1 MKLEEIQQ
9 LQPEL
14 VERFTQILEHKQLS
28 HAYLFTGSFASFEM
42 ALLLAQSQFCEDLQ
56 GVWPCGNCRSCRLIA
71 EEEFSDVKIVRPVNQ
86 IIKTDRIRSLVQDF
100 SQSGFEGSRQV
111 FIVQDADKMHTN
123 AANSLLKVMEE
134 PQSEI
139 YLFLLTSDENLI
151 LPTIKSRA
159 QQVHFPKK
167 QAYLTELLEKE
178 GLIKSQAN
186 LVARFSFNLEEAE
199 QQKKNATFFELAK
212 VCDQFIE
219 RCQSNLNRAYL
230 EVTCLV
236 SLADDKEKQSQA
248 FRLMELAL
256 EEQLR
261 LSRSQQLLEKL
272 GLARRMWKANV
283 SFQNALEYMVLS
295 LES

>member
-111 FIVQDADKMHTN
+111 FI
-123 AANSLLKVMEE
+123 
-134 PQSEI
+134 
-139 YLFLLTSDENLI
+139 
-151 LPTIKSRA
+151 
-159 QQVHFPKK
+159 
-167 QAYLTELLEKE
+167 
-178 GLIKSQAN
+178 
-186 LVARFSFNLEEAE
+186 
-199 QQKKNATFFELAK
+199 
-212 VCDQFIE
+212 
-219 RCQSNLNRAYL
+219 
-230 EVTCLV
+230 
-236 SLADDKEKQSQA
+236 
-248 FRLMELAL
+248 
-256 EEQLR
+256 
-261 LSRSQQLLEKL
+261 
-272 GLARRMWKANV
+272 
-283 SFQNALEYMVLS
+283 LS
-295 LES
+295 LIHI

>member
-1 MKLEEIQQ
+1 MNLEEIQQ

-56 GVWPCGNCRSCRLIA
+56 GVWPCGKCRSCRLIA
-71 EEEFSDVKIVRPVNQ
+71 EEEFSDVKIVRPLNQ

-134 PQSEI
+134 PQSET

-151 LPTIKSRA
+151 LPTIKSRT

-167 QAYLTELLEKE
+167 QAYLTGLLEKE

-186 LVARFSFNLEEAE
+186 LVARFSFSFEEAE

-230 EVTCLV
+230 EVTRLV

-272 GLARRMWKANV
+272 SLARTMWKANV

>member
-14 VERFTQILEHKQLS
+14 VERFTQILEQKQLS

-42 ALLLAQSQFCEDLQ
+42 ALLLAQSQFCQDLQ

-71 EEEFSDVKIVRPVNQ
+71 AEEFSDVKIVRPVNQ

-111 FIVQDADKMHTN
+111 FIIQEADKMHTN

-159 QQVHFPKK
+159 QKVHFPKK
-167 QAYLTELLEKE
+167 QAYLTGLLEKE

-186 LVARFSFNLEEAE
+186 LLARFSFSLEEAE

-219 RCQSNLNRAYL
+219 SCQSNLNRAYL
-230 EVTCLV
+230 EVIRLV

-248 FRLMELAL
+248 FRLMELTL

-261 LSRSQQLLEKL
+261 LSRAQQLLEKL
-272 GLARRMWKANV
+272 SLARTMWKANV

>member
-14 VERFTQILEHKQLS
+14 VERFTQILEQKQLS

-71 EEEFSDVKIVRPVNQ
+71 AEEFSDVKIVRPVNQ

-111 FIVQDADKMHTN
+111 FIIQEADKMHTN

-167 QAYLTELLEKE
+167 QVYLTRLLEKE

-186 LVARFSFNLEEAE
+186 LVARFSFSLEEAE

-219 RCQSNLNRAYL
+219 WCHSDLNHAYL
-230 EVTCLV
+230 EVTRLM

-261 LSRSQQLLEKL
+261 LSRAQQLLEKL
-272 GLARRMWKANV
+272 SLARTMWKANV
-283 SFQNALEYMVLS
+283 SFQNTLEYMVLS